1 MADSPRPLAAVALRD
16 VVLGEGVPKI
26 CVPIMG
32 PDVAALRSATLA
44 LPVADL
50 DLVELRAD
58 YLDDLGDAPAAI
70 DAVRSALPADVP
82 LLFTFRTLAEGGERE
97 LPVADYESLLLRAIE
112 SGLVDAVDVEQF
124 TPRDSLEHIVA
135 AAHTAGVPVVMSS
148 HDFDATPERD
158 EIVDRLRAQQDLG
171 ADVVKIAVMPHRAR
185 DVLMLLDATEEFRS
199 NHARVPAITM
209 AMGSLG
215 VVSRLAGE
223 TFGSCLTFGSAGAA
237 SAPGQVEVGQLR
249 AILALVHGSE

>member
-1 MADSPRPLAAVALRD
+1 MTDSSRPLAVVSLRD
-16 VVLGEGVPKI
+16 VVLGQGVPKI

-32 PDVAALRSATLA
+32 PDVAALRTATLA

-50 DLVELRAD
+50 DLVELRID
-58 YLDDLGDAPAAI
+58 HLHDLGDAPAAI
-70 DAVRSALPADVP
+70 DAVRSALPAGVP

-97 LPVADYESLLLRAIE
+97 LPVADYEALLVSAIR

-124 TPRDSLEHIVA
+124 TPRDALERIVA
-135 AAHTAGVPVVMSS
+135 AAHASGVPVVMSS
-148 HDFDATPERD
+148 HDFEATPPHD
-158 EIVDRLRAQQDLG
+158 EIVGRLRAQQDLG
-171 ADVVKIAVMPHRAR
+171 ADVVKIAVMPHTAS
-185 DVLMLLDATEEFRS
+185 DVLTLLAATDDFRS

-209 AMGSLG
+209 AMGTLG

-223 TFGSCLTFGSAGAA
+223 TFGSSLTFGSAGTA

-249 AILALVHGSE
+249 AILALVHGAE